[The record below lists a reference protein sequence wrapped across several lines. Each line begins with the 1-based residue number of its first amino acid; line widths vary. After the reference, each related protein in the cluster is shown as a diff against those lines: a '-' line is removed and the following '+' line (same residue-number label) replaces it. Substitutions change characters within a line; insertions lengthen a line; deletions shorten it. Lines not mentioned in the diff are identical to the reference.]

1 MEDIEYNNTK
11 VLLLGGEDKYTLG
24 NFLFNK
30 NIFTIFNGI
39 DYRII
44 YTKEYSSDEIT
55 LIDIPRL
62 YNDYQAYNNLLN
74 ALENQQDIKGKLL
87 IKNPQ
92 EKNIDKFV
100 DLIKIICNTF
110 KYDIFKNIFRHMNIF

>member
-1 MEDIEYNNTK
+1 M
-11 VLLLGGEDKYTLG
+11 
-24 NFLFNK
+24 
-30 NIFTIFNGI
+30 
-39 DYRII
+39 
-44 YTKEYSSDEIT
+44 
-55 LIDIPRL
+55 
-62 YNDYQAYNNLLN
+62 
-74 ALENQQDIKGKLL
+74 ENQQDIKGKLL